1 MLFLQFTPVYN
12 RGRPLYFLS
21 KYSVLQLTP
30 VYNRG
35 QPVYFTSKYG
45 VKKITL
51 QGPKMLFID
60 CAYLSAMIAHYYFG
74 AMTVIITT
82 LCITTPRKIVTHCD
96 TQQNI
101 MQGVAVFTG
110 MMNAIMQCRYT
121 EPRYAKCH

>member
-1 MLFLQFTPVYN
+1 MQFRPVYN

-21 KYSVLQLTP
+21 KYAVKQFTL
-30 VYNRG
+30 VYNRCL
-35 QPVYFTSKYG
+35 PVYFTSKYG

-82 LCITTPRKIVTHCD
+82 LGIMTPRKIITNC
-96 TQQNI
+96 
-101 MQGVAVFTG
+101 VAVFTG
-110 MMNAIMQCRYT
+110 MMMNAIMHRLY
-121 EPRYAKCH
+121 